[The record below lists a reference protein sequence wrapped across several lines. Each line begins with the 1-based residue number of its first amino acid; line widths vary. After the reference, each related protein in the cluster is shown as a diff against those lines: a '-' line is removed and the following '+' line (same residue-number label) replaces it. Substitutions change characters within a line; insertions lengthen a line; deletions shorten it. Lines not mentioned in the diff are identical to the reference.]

1 MAEGQIVFQGTAR
14 KAVNYFSKI
23 GYQIPSFS
31 NPADHFIKTLTVS
44 YPKTNSDID
53 KLDYFNRMYDLKIHK
68 KLKRSFVNQP
78 DDAKNTII
86 TMQPRKRSFVFQQ
99 IKQLLLRNT
108 IALNRNPA
116 ALLGRIIISI
126 FVSLVSLVLFWDKGR
141 DIEELANPLEI

>member
-53 KLDYFNRMYDLKIHK
+53 KLDYFNHMYDLKIHK
-68 KLKRSFVNQP
+68 KLKRSFVN
-78 DDAKNTII
+78 
-86 TMQPRKRSFVFQQ
+86 
-99 IKQLLLRNT
+99 
-108 IALNRNPA
+108 
-116 ALLGRIIISI
+116 
-126 FVSLVSLVLFWDKGR
+126 
-141 DIEELANPLEI
+141 